1 MRSINEIIIHCASTP
16 EGKHYTVKDIDG
28 WHRKRGFKC
37 IGYHYVIYLDGS
49 VHKGRGESEI
59 GAHVTGHNSHSIGIC
74 YIGGVAKDGKTPKDT
89 RTPAQKLAL
98 KNLVAELKKRYPKA
112 TVHGHNEYAAKACPS
127 FKVGKESW

>member
-49 VHKGRGESEI
+49 VHKGREDAEI
-59 GAHVTGHNSHSIGIC
+59 GAHVTGHNAHSIGIC

-89 RTPAQKLAL
+89 RTPAQKTAL
-98 KNLVAELKKRYPKA
+98 KNLVAELKRKYPNA

-127 FKVGKESW
+127 FKVRSESW